1 MAGASGSERR
11 SPGCRGWRSVTSCN
25 WRSCPEPWLTS
36 RLEAAASGAAHLPLI
51 DPAGSP
57 EILGET
63 LVALLNVSFARKE
76 V

>member
-1 MAGASGSERR
+1 M
-11 SPGCRGWRSVTSCN
+11 TSCN